1 MTDLAKLVDE
11 LSSLRLLEA
20 VELAKLLEEKLRR
33 PTGEPAAT
41 ESKGLKFNEGLACEA
56 IVRHLEGRENGVRA
70 DLRFPE
76 EEGHQFPIEAAFKI
90 GDQLYAVEHT
100 GIEPFEGHVRM
111 EAEAGRLFDPITDAL
126 NGNLDSTALVELHMP
141 INVLQRLPNSE
152 VRSIHKALIDW
163 VKVTAPTIPKRPY
176 PDYRGNAVGP
186 IDVKGVPFPV
196 TLVRFEP
203 ALIPGRHFDIRH
215 TAVGIY
221 QARTERMKRAIEKKF
236 PKLAAWKRDH
246 GAKTIL
252 VLEQNDIQLTNEA
265 IVTDTFVPLAT
276 ARTDQPDETY
286 LVVSCMKPLWLG
298 YPILIDDETFY
309 DLARKKDA
317 PVYWEIDQ
325 NALTPLTKR

>member
-1 MTDLAKLVDE
+1 
-11 LSSLRLLEA
+11 
-20 VELAKLLEEKLRR
+20 
-33 PTGEPAAT
+33 
-41 ESKGLKFNEGLACEA
+41 
-56 IVRHLEGRENGVRA
+56 
-70 DLRFPE
+70 
-76 EEGHQFPIEAAFKI
+76 
-90 GDQLYAVEHT
+90 
-100 GIEPFEGHVRM
+100 M

-246 GAKTIL
+246 GAMACTRFRRHR
-252 VLEQNDIQLTNEA
+252 VRCFYGTGGASWNDE
-265 IVTDTFVPLAT
+265 
-276 ARTDQPDETY
+276 
-286 LVVSCMKPLWLG
+286 
-298 YPILIDDETFY
+298 
-309 DLARKKDA
+309 DLPGNSSLRLCA
-317 PVYWEIDQ
+317 
-325 NALTPLTKR
+325 